1 MDSIAKSHGL
11 VSKIALLPPLSLWA
25 VTKLTLVG
33 AVVSVFAVVFYNYF
47 LHPVAHVK
55 GPLLAAI
62 SPIWIVRSVAGHRLN
77 RDIEALHRKYGPVV
91 RVAPNELSFAT
102 ESSLKA
108 VHNPG
113 PSAGGSLFTKKG
125 TSEEMILRLVFPAT
139 NLLTVQDDAAH
150 KTLRT
155 ALQPAF
161 TAKALRDQEEITQQH
176 VQATVDALAAAA
188 AETPGTPISLT
199 RELGKMIWG
208 IVGHLSFGQ
217 PLSIDQLDN
226 YDHRK
231 DLHAKVASVMEL
243 FQYLASVPV
252 IGSMIIFSVVTYR
265 KLFGSSQH
273 ILGKQELDSHIA
285 SRRSGKDFLSA
296 ILAAK
301 DAAHLTQDELYS
313 NMTLLLMGGYDSSYV
328 TLSAVFYHL
337 LSKPEHYRRLQS
349 ALRRDFA
356 SADDISCVAVLQQPL
371 LNACINEAL
380 RLVPPINGH
389 GSHRVAAAGAAIE
402 GIWVPAGTLVSA
414 DIYTIQRDPR
424 CWAFAD
430 EYRPERWLDES
441 NGPGTPFAGDV
452 RTAWRPF
459 SLGPRA
465 CIGRE
470 MALQS
475 IRLAVAK
482 IVFLFDLTLENRDMV
497 WDRDVGS
504 HFLWHDFDVRVKV
517 DNARG

>member
-25 VTKLTLVG
+25 VTKLTVIGL
-33 AVVSVFAVVFYNYF
+33 VVSVFAVVFYNYF

-55 GPLLAAI
+55 GPLLAAL

-113 PSAGGSLFTKKG
+113 PSGSLFTKKG

-176 VQATVDALAAAA
+176 VQATLDALATAAK
-188 AETPGTPISLT
+188 TPGTPISLT

-231 DLHAKVASVMEL
+231 DLHAKVASIMEF
-243 FQYLASVPV
+243 FQYMASVPV
-252 IGSMIIFSVVTYR
+252 IGSMIVFSVVTYR

-285 SRRSGKDFLSA
+285 SKRSGKDFLSA

-301 DAAHLTQDELYS
+301 DAAHLTQEELYS

-337 LSKPEHYRRLQS
+337 LSKPEHYSRLQS
-349 ALRRDFA
+349 TLRREFA
-356 SADDISCVAVLQQPL
+356 SADDITCIAVLQQPL

-389 GSHRVAAAGAAIE
+389 GSHRVAAKGTAIE

-414 DIYTIQRDPR
+414 DIYTIQRDPK

-441 NGPGTPFAGDV
+441 NGPGTPFAKDV
-452 RTAWRPF
+452 RTSWRPF
-459 SLGPRA
+459 ALGPRA